1 MAGKQE
7 AKRSG
12 RKAGRKAPIVAK
24 FTHLYESR
32 DKRLCVFED
41 EHGHLASVRTSRL
54 A

>member
-12 RKAGRKAPIVAK
+12 RKAGRKRHLAK

-41 EHGHLASVRTSRL
+41 EHGHLVAVDSSKL